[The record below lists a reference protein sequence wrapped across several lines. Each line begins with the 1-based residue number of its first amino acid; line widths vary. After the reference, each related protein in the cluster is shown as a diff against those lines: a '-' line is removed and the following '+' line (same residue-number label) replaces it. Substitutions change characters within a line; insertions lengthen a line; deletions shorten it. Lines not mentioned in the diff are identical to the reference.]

1 MNNVVIDIDRVSFN
15 YTDVPVLRDI
25 SLQIRA
31 AEFIGIIGPNASG
44 KSTLLKLILGLLAP
58 DTGTISRFNRA
69 GKKDRAGRIG
79 YVPQHVGFARDFP
92 ITVREAVL
100 LGHVSAQAMPF
111 GYSRRQLAAAEQ
123 AMAALEIE
131 ALGRRQI
138 GRLSGGQLQRVLIA
152 RALVSGPEVL
162 ILDEPTSS
170 VDVRAEEDIY
180 ALLKQYSERMTI
192 IIVSHDIAFISGYV
206 DRVACLNQTLVC
218 HDTQAING
226 DIIKQLYA
234 APVKLI
240 DHRH

>member
-1 MNNVVIDIDRVSFN
+1 MNNVVIDIDKVSFN
-15 YTDVPVLRDI
+15 YTDVPVLREI
-25 SLQIRA
+25 SLRIHA

-58 DTGTISRFNRA
+58 DTGTISRFDQT
-69 GKKDRAGRIG
+69 GKADRAGLIG

-92 ITVREAVL
+92 ITVKEVVL
-100 LGHVSAQAMPF
+100 LGHVSAMAMPF
-111 GYSRRQLAAAEQ
+111 GYSRRQLEAAEQ

-170 VDVRAEEDIY
+170 VDARAEEDIY
-180 ALLKQYSERMTI
+180 ALLKKYSERMTI

-206 DRVACLNQTLVC
+206 DRVACLNQTLIC
-218 HDTQAING
+218 HDTRAING
-226 DIIKQLYA
+226 DIIRQLYA
-234 APVKLI
+234 APVKMV